1 MKSFGIPCDF
11 NGQKQTILFYI
22 GAPHP
27 DQHPIYFQSNW
38 LSSMKGGVVPN
49 DIMESIS
56 KLHGLSKKYKVSFEE
71 LCYYAINVANGNIEN
86 NNKGFSKII
95 EEMNNDKK

>member
-22 GAPHP
+22 GNPHQ
-27 DQHPIYFQSNW
+27 DQHPIHFQSSW
-38 LSSMKGGVVPN
+38 LSSVKGGVVPA

-56 KLHGLSKKYKVSFEE
+56 KLHDLALRHKVSFEE
-71 LCYYAINVANGNIEN
+71 LCYYAINVANGSLEN
-86 NNKGFSKII
+86 DNKGFAKII
-95 EEMNNDKK
+95 EEM